1 MAVVSAP
8 GAVFT
13 DLGPDEAL
21 EAYYR
26 IVRVPSDHFKVDGYR
41 YPKLADAMA
50 QSRRGRA
57 ADRG

>member
-1 MAVVSAP
+1 MAGSPAP

-26 IVRVPSDHFKVDGYR
+26 IVRVPSDHFEVDGYR
-41 YPKLADAMA
+41 YTNLADAMA
-50 QSRRGRA
+50 QSRRGLA
-57 ADRG
+57 PDLG